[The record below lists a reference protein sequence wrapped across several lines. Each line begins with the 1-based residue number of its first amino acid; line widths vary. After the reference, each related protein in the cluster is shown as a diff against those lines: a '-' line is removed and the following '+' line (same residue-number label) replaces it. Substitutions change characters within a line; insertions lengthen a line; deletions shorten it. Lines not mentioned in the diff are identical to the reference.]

1 MLSNPATSIGVLPE
15 RADTTGTS
23 EADVTIQARVEN
35 LYTMIKNA
43 LLKNDDISKGLTP
56 EVQEELGLWV
66 NTVSSLVTI
75 NKESE
80 PRSADSMSNVVTIS
94 EESQPRSADRWF
106 HKLAERYSGY
116 NVDPGDILGRAEL
129 AIQLLLNKPGVSL
142 RFVQELRHEIRNDL
156 SWNGGPLQRF
166 LMRATG
172 GSTSMA
178 VALGALGT
186 TIIGLPILS
195 WLLSDPTNSARSSH
209 FLLLHSKIVV
219 GTAIPAFLG
228 AIVSILA
235 RLQDFERFRNADLK
249 LSFLTA
255 FFKPYIGMVTGL
267 FIVSALAIGIGQV
280 GADVTFVPPGQAAVA
295 EWPGHKVLYFLYVV
309 GFLSGFSE
317 RLAADFVG
325 MAEQRL
331 GGQPRAGSASSG
343 ER

>member
-1 MLSNPATSIGVLPE
+1 M
-15 RADTTGTS
+15 
-23 EADVTIQARVEN
+23 
-35 LYTMIKNA
+35 
-43 LLKNDDISKGLTP
+43 
-56 EVQEELGLWV
+56 
-66 NTVSSLVTI
+66 
-75 NKESE
+75 
-80 PRSADSMSNVVTIS
+80 
-94 EESQPRSADRWF
+94 
-106 HKLAERYSGY
+106 H
-116 NVDPGDILGRAEL
+116 
-129 AIQLLLNKPGVSL
+129 
-142 RFVQELRHEIRNDL
+142 
-156 SWNGGPLQRF
+156 
-166 LMRATG
+166 ATG

-178 VALGALGT
+178 VALGALCT

-195 WLLSDPTNSARSSH
+195 WLLSDPTNAARSSY
-209 FLLLHSKIVV
+209 FILLHSKIVV

-235 RLQDFERFRNADLK
+235 RLQDFERSRNADLK

-280 GADVTFVPPGQAAVA
+280 GVDVTLVPPGQAAAA

-331 GGQPRAGSASSG
+331 RGQPRTGSDQQ
-343 ER
+343 